1 MWSQEEAAMNTH
13 QPTRHVQAREA
24 KAKLSELLDAAE
36 RGEET
41 VITRHGKPVARIVRE
56 EPQGEKRVNN
66 PGSPYHGMTFFEML
80 MAFPGPLE
88 IERDEAP
95 VRDLDL

>member
-1 MWSQEEAAMNTH
+1 MNTH
-13 QPTRHVQAREA
+13 QAARHVQARDA

-41 VITRHGKPVARIVRE
+41 VITRHGKPIARIVKE
-56 EPQGEKRVNN
+56 DPEVGEKRVNN

-88 IERDEAP
+88 VERDETP
-95 VRDLDL
+95 VRDVDL